1 MTYSINQKGVE
12 VRDAEIAISEIL
24 IQVPMK
30 REEITPAVLD
40 EETGEITTP
49 AVTKAAYPLED
60 VRFRYRVK
68 AIKGNE
74 EIPVPNNM
82 QLVEGTI
89 PDNHQLLQD
98 LVTAAMTHFKN
109 RPEVTEQP

>member
-24 IQVPMK
+24 IQVPMR

-49 AVTKAAYPLED
+49 AVTKA
-60 VRFRYRVK
+60 
-68 AIKGNE
+68 
-74 EIPVPNNM
+74 
-82 QLVEGTI
+82 
-89 PDNHQLLQD
+89 
-98 LVTAAMTHFKN
+98 
-109 RPEVTEQP
+109 

>member
-1 MTYSINQKGVE
+1 MYSINQKGVE

-24 IQVPMK
+24 IQVPMR

-40 EETGEITTP
+40 EEGKITTP

-60 VRFRYRVK
+60 VRFRYRAK

-82 QLVEGTI
+82 QLIEGTI
-89 PDNHQLLQD
+89 PDNHQLLVD
-98 LVTAAMTHFKN
+98 LVATAMNHFKN
-109 RPEVTEQP
+109 RQEVSETP